1 MVDHGQTIYLSA
13 SVGWLHQRL
22 AASRARGTKR
32 PLLSGVA
39 DENLAEF
46 IAKHLFERLPFY
58 QKAAHK
64 IAVDKNSSDQVVAM
78 LAELI
83 QTK

>member
-1 MVDHGQTIYLSA
+1 
-13 SVGWLHQRL
+13 VGWLHQRL

-39 DENLAEF
+39 DDDLAEF